1 MQERKMGEAV
11 HMTAQERKHI
21 CEEKIKRWMKLRDE
35 VNIAEDDAANIAFSQ
50 GSGDPVQSS
59 SISDKT
65 YRGAMIL
72 ERVEDK
78 RAWVECIEKA
88 MAWLE
93 QERPDIQRLLYG
105 HYGMKYTRGYKRK
118 HARSF
123 ADSYCKVYGISMRE
137 YHSRRI
143 EGLEEVAYQASE
155 KGLLRNERSV

>member
-1 MQERKMGEAV
+1 
-11 HMTAQERKHI
+11 MTAQERKHI
-21 CEEKIKRWMKLRDE
+21 CEEKLKRWMKLKDE
-35 VNIAEDDAANIAFSQ
+35 VNMAEDDAANIAFSQ

-65 YRGAMIL
+65 YRGALIL

-78 RAWVECIEKA
+78 RAWVDCITKA
-88 MAWLE
+88 MDWLE
-93 QERPDIQRLLYG
+93 VERPDIQRLLYG
-105 HYGMKYTRGYKRK
+105 HYGMRYTRGYKRK

-155 KGLLRNERSV
+155 MGLLKNERSI

>member
-1 MQERKMGEAV
+1 
-11 HMTAQERKHI
+11 MTAQERKRI
-21 CEEKIKRWMKLRDE
+21 CEDHLKQWRQLQEE
-35 VNIAEDDAANIAFSQ
+35 VWAAEDDAENIAFSQ

-78 RAWVECIEKA
+78 RAWVDCIEKA

-93 QERPDIQRLLYG
+93 EERPDLQRLLYG
-105 HYGMKYTRGYKRK
+105 HYGMRYTRGYKRK

-155 KGLLRNERSV
+155 AGLLRNCK

>member
-1 MQERKMGEAV
+1 
-11 HMTAQERKHI
+11 MTAQERKWI
-21 CEEKIKRWMKLRDE
+21 CEEKLKKWMKLKDE
-35 VNIAEDDAANIAFSQ
+35 VNMAEDDAENIAFSQ

-59 SISDKT
+59 NISDKT

-78 RAWVECIEKA
+78 REWVECIEKA
-88 MAWLE
+88 MDWLE
-93 QERPDIQRLLYG
+93 HERPDIQRLLYG

-155 KGLLRNERSV
+155 KGLFQKCK

>member
-1 MQERKMGEAV
+1 
-11 HMTAQERKHI
+11 MTAQERKWI
-21 CEEKIKRWMKLRDE
+21 CEEKLKKWMKLKDE
-35 VNIAEDDAANIAFSQ
+35 VNTAEDDAENIAFSQ

-78 RAWVECIEKA
+78 RAWVDCIEKA

-93 QERPDIQRLLYG
+93 EERPDLQRLLYG
-105 HYGMKYTRGYKRK
+105 HYGMRYTRGYKGKYAESFRK
-118 HARSF
+118 
-123 ADSYCKVYGISMRE
+123 SYCKVYGISKTE
-137 YHSRRI
+137 YHSRRL

-155 KGLLRNERSV
+155 KGLLRNCK